1 MFIVF
6 DKGELMKR
14 LFVSDLDGTLLNKAA
29 GLSDETVEVINNC
42 IDKGIDFTIST
53 ARTPATALKILE
65 PLNLKLPIT
74 LMNGVLIYDIEKD
87 EYIKEEYL
95 EELVVM
101 VILGLIKTRG
111 LSCFLY
117 AIKDRGFTAYFDSVE
132 SKSLNY
138 FRNEW
143 IMKYDKRFTE
153 VEDLSLVAKDNILS
167 CMLRE
172 SKDKLEG
179 LRRELT
185 VVKGVKTEFYPDVY
199 NDEYY
204 ILEIYSDKASKK
216 EAINYLREKGGY
228 DSVTGFGDNLN
239 DVSLYDACDYF
250 YAVNNAHPEIQNMAN
265 SVIPSNEENGVAKY
279 LENMLNQI
287 SE

>member
-228 DSVTGFGDNLN
+228 DSVTGFEFCY
-239 DVSLYDACDYF
+239 SF
-250 YAVNNAHPEIQNMAN
+250 
-265 SVIPSNEENGVAKY
+265 K
-279 LENMLNQI
+279 
-287 SE
+287 

>member
-1 MFIVF
+1 
-6 DKGELMKR
+6 MKR

>member
-1 MFIVF
+1 
-6 DKGELMKR
+6 MKR

-74 LMNGVLIYDIEKD
+74 LMNGVLIYDIQKD

-117 AIKDRGFTAYFDSVE
+117 AIKDRGFTAYYDSVE

-185 VVKGVKTEFYPDVY
+185 VVKGIKTEFYPDVY
-199 NDEYY
+199 NHEYY

>member
-1 MFIVF
+1 MN
-6 DKGELMKR
+6 R

-29 GLSDETVEVINNC
+29 ELNDETVIVINDC
-42 IDKGIDFTIST
+42 IAKGLDFTIST

-65 PLNLKLPIT
+65 PLDLKLPIT
-74 LMNGVLIYDIEKD
+74 LMNGVLIYDIIKD

-95 EELVVM
+95 DELVVM
-101 VILGLIKTRG
+101 VVLGLVKTRG
-111 LSCFLY
+111 LNCFLY
-117 AIKDRGFTAYFDSVE
+117 AIKDGGFTAYYDSVD

-167 CMLRE
+167 FMLRE
-172 SKDKLEG
+172 PKDKLEG

-185 VVKGVKTEFYPDVY
+185 VAKGVKTEFYPDVY
-199 NDEYY
+199 NSEYY
-204 ILEIYSDKASKK
+204 ILEIYSDAASKK
-216 EAINYLREKGGY
+216 EAITYLRKQGGY
-228 DSVTGFGDNLN
+228 DSITGFGDNLN
-239 DVSLYDACDYF
+239 DVSLYEACDYF
-250 YAVNNAHPEIQNMAN
+250 YAVSNAHPEIQNMAN

-279 LENMLNQI
+279 LETMIDQLGD
-287 SE
+287 

>member
-1 MFIVF
+1 
-6 DKGELMKR
+6 MKR

-117 AIKDRGFTAYFDSVE
+117 AIKDGGFTAYFDSVE

-153 VEDLSLVAKDNILS
+153 VEDLSLVAKDHILS

-216 EAINYLREKGGY
+216 EAINYLRQKGGY

-279 LENMLNQI
+279 LENMLNQL